1 MATIDQC
8 IQAGRGAGSR
18 SAARRLVS
26 FTVAG
31 NSTVKDASV
40 VLPAGSWLR
49 GVTLDTPAAI
59 SGSPSSV
66 NFRAGLSDTG
76 QEIVADVDAKGQG
89 HINATI
95 VAGLDKVGGFLNADT
110 TLYLQLTTAG
120 GTASAGTVHA
130 IIDYDAPPR

>member
-8 IQAGRGAGSR
+8 IQAGRGPGSR

-26 FTVAG
+26 FTVSG
-31 NSTVKDASV
+31 NGTVKDASV

-49 GVTLDTPAAI
+49 GLTLDTPAAI
-59 SGSPSSV
+59 SGSPSSA

-89 HINATI
+89 HVNATI
-95 VAGLDKVGGFLNADT
+95 AAALDKVGGFLNADT